1 MALAPTT
8 ASCFDIDEA
17 DLANAPVARISPD
30 PLLPNLT
37 VPMTIDGYTQ
47 DGAEKN
53 TNAANA
59 GNANNRGLNTV
70 IRVEIDGSAQ
80 PNGPVFR
87 IRGGATTLTGLAI
100 FGGPADGIRI
110 ENLGGNSIVGNFIG
124 TDASGG
130 DTGNGSDG
138 VVIEATD
145 TGNEVGGT
153 TPASRNLISNNGQQ
167 GVRVKG
173 DDNTIQGN
181 LIGTTVN
188 GKGAK
193 ANGRQGGRLHGS

>member
-1 MALAPTT
+1 
-8 ASCFDIDEA
+8 
-17 DLANAPVARISPD
+17 
-30 PLLPNLT
+30 
-37 VPMTIDGYTQ
+37 MTIDGYTQ
-47 DGAEKN
+47 DGGEMN

-59 GNANNRGLNTV
+59 GNANTRSLNTV

-130 DTGNGSDG
+130 DTGNE
-138 VVIEATD
+138 I
-145 TGNEVGGT
+145 GGT

-193 ANGRQGGRLHGS
+193 ANGRQGGRLPGS